1 MFEFWEGINMGQNR
15 HWSKST
21 LSAVLSTHRYQN
33 VVRIIT
39 FRHSYDMV
47 EESNTSKR
55 QNWKDSST
63 RLRHDRMVTILTIS
77 MPERSQLADIYE
89 SKVALFER
97 SKRHNRDSFR
107 IFERTPILFNNPNFQ
122 SLPYSLGTVQDPSLE
137 T

>member
-1 MFEFWEGINMGQNR
+1 
-15 HWSKST
+15 
-21 LSAVLSTHRYQN
+21 
-33 VVRIIT
+33 
-39 FRHSYDMV
+39 
-47 EESNTSKR
+47 
-55 QNWKDSST
+55 
-63 RLRHDRMVTILTIS
+63 MVTILTIS